1 MHLVLYKL
9 VVAVEPKAFQSIPVE
24 CSAPGTG
31 NPKQLFMNDGA
42 KLLVGADDQGH
53 DTAVEDEL
61 HHSLLIIGGVQ
72 VGLDRGGARGGQPH
86 CRFYNNFGLRSTIY
100 NPPKNLRSTI
110 YRQNLAKIYNFC
122 LKARKTSLQ
131 IYKIWATKKFNLQA
145 FFSRIYNLQKV
156 WPPPFMQ
163 KLDTEIS

>member
-61 HHSLLIIGGVQ
+61 HHLLLIIGGVQ
-72 VGLDRGGARGGQPH
+72 VGHDYWL
-86 CRFYNNFGLRSTIY
+86 
-100 NPPKNLRSTI
+100 
-110 YRQNLAKIYNFC
+110 QNRLVRNVVSGKTHQSSSC
-122 LKARKTSLQ
+122 LT
-131 IYKIWATKKFNLQA
+131 
-145 FFSRIYNLQKV
+145 
-156 WPPPFMQ
+156 
-163 KLDTEIS
+163 